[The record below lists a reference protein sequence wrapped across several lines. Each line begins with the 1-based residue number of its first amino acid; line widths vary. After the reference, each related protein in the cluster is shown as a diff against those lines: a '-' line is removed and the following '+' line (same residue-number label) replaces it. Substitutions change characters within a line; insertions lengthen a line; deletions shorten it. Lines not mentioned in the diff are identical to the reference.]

1 MSGGLQVVPAELH
14 VSASLVDGHAGAVQA
29 GHGAADSELAA
40 AQAALAGSGGPT
52 PPVRTPSLPCRA
64 CTTTRSPN
72 DDHGCDDNRWR
83 SEVTAM
89 DSRQEKI
96 RQDVLLDAL
105 VDLVNLAGVDAR
117 VKQHYQS
124 ASDREVQSETL
135 QTIRTLVNDGL
146 IRVGY
151 RGPDGQLV
159 PEPLE
164 KAMQEIHDAYI
175 PTTTNRANG
184 WGPHR

>member
-1 MSGGLQVVPAELH
+1 
-14 VSASLVDGHAGAVQA
+14 
-29 GHGAADSELAA
+29 
-40 AQAALAGSGGPT
+40 
-52 PPVRTPSLPCRA
+52 
-64 CTTTRSPN
+64 
-72 DDHGCDDNRWR
+72 
-83 SEVTAM
+83 M

-124 ASDREVQSETL
+124 VSDREVQSETL

-175 PTTTNRANG
+175 SHYDEPGEWMGAASLVLTDKGRQIALSTEEGRRVAQHEEARRAANR
-184 WGPHR
+184 HRQ